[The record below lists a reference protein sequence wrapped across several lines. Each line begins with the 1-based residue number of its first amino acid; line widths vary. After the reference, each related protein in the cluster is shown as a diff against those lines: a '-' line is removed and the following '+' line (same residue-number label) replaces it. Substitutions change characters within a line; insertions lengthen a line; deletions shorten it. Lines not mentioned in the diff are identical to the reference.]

1 MSDIKVR
8 NGALKLKGDEA
19 MLAKKA
25 KKKAKKEKKKA
36 KKRKLEVETKKPE
49 VLDEETHGGWYKVSY
64 YIFLASAWMQL
75 FEYVGKFGAVFFLFC
90 LNLYPSWSF

>member
-49 VLDEETHGGWYKVSY
+49 AVDEETHGGWYKVS
-64 YIFLASAWMQL
+64 
-75 FEYVGKFGAVFFLFC
+75 FFK
-90 LNLYPSWSF
+90 WHIKKK